1 MMMMENLWIN
11 QTSQPSSSSYTIMVI
26 SNWIEKFQN
35 PPWKYSFMMVAGW
48 SNRQTI
54 QIKQTND
61 PDRKGQGR
69 SFSFVRASS
78 SKKKMLKTDER
89 TKKISKNND
98 YVIQP
103 YANHNMYRWYIEHTL
118 YISGCVIFSNL
129 FFLDSTTVKK

>member
-1 MMMMENLWIN
+1 MMMENLWIN

-78 SKKKMLKTDER
+78 SKKNDWILFP
-89 TKKISKNND
+89 KISEKRS
-98 YVIQP
+98 
-103 YANHNMYRWYIEHTL
+103 NHSFH
-118 YISGCVIFSNL
+118 
-129 FFLDSTTVKK
+129 DDDDDDD